1 MTGAASNRC
10 PYCGADDILPFE
22 NEEDYSNDY
31 SFFII
36 LLAALLVI
44 GGYLLFVVSSYLY
57 FPVAIF
63 VFIIISARLI
73 NLKEERHKKKK
84 LVEKDFLCV
93 ECGETFKAL
102 G

>member
-1 MTGAASNRC
+1 MTTGVSNRC

-36 LLAALLVI
+36 LLAAILVI
-44 GGYLLFVVSSYLY
+44 AGYLLFMVSTYLY

-63 VFIIISARLI
+63 IFIIISAKMVNR
-73 NLKEERHKKKK
+73 KDERKRKKK